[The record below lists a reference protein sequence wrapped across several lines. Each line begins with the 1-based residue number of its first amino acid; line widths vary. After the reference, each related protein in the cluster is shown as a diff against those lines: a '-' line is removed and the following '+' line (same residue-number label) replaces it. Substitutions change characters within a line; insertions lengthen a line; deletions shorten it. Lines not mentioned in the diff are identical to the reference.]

1 MGWKLTTLIENHKDK
16 EKKYEGEHGFS
27 ILIENTE
34 PGQSIRLLMD
44 TGQSGLF
51 YDNAV
56 EMGISLENLDG
67 LFISHAHYD
76 HAGGVKRLVE
86 EVHVEKMYVGK
97 DFFQKKY
104 YEKKDGTLKDIGI
117 AFSRQDVENV
127 CVEVCEMQENMKEV
141 FPGVT
146 VYRNFDSVVDY
157 EVLNLHFLVKDFE
170 KGEEKYGQDN
180 FTDEIVL
187 TLDIADG
194 IIVIAGCSHPGI
206 INILKTIEKRSGK
219 RIRGIVGGTHLVEA
233 DEERFIKTIADL
245 KKMNLDFI
253 AVSHCTGEENLEKIK
268 EAFGEKF
275 IFNCTGNIIKIS

>member
-16 EKKYEGEHGFS
+16 QEKYECEHGFS

-34 PGQSIRLLMD
+34 QRQSVRLLMD

-56 EMGISLENLDG
+56 KMGISLENLDG

-76 HAGGVKRLVE
+76 HAGGVKRLLE
-86 EVHVEKMYVGK
+86 EVPVEKMYIGK
-97 DFFQKKY
+97 DFFQEKY
-104 YEKKDGTLKDIGI
+104 YKKKDGTLKNIGI
-117 AFSRQDVENV
+117 AFSRQDMEHTG
-127 CVEVCEMQENMKEV
+127 VEVCEIQENRKKV

-146 VYRNFDSVVDY
+146 VYRNFDSVADY
-157 EVLNLHFLVKDFE
+157 EVLNPHFLVKDFV
-170 KGEEKYGQDN
+170 KGEEKYEQDN
-180 FTDEIVL
+180 FTDEMIL
-187 TLDIADG
+187 TLDVGDG
-194 IIVIAGCSHPGI
+194 IIVIVGCSHPGI
-206 INILKTIEKRSGK
+206 VNILKTIEKRSGK

-233 DEERFIKTIADL
+233 DEERLKKTIADL

-268 EAFGEKF
+268 EVFGEKF

>member
-1 MGWKLTTLIENHKDK
+1 MGWKLTTLIENHRDK
-16 EKKYEGEHGFS
+16 AEKYECEHGFS
-27 ILIENTE
+27 VLIENTE

-76 HAGGVKRLVE
+76 HAGGVKRLLE
-86 EVHVEKMYVGK
+86 EVSVRKMYVGK
-97 DFFQKKY
+97 DFFQEKY

-117 AFSRQDVENV
+117 AFSRQKVENS
-127 CVEVCEMQENMKEV
+127 CGEVCEIRDDMKRIL
-141 FPGVT
+141 PGVT
-146 VYRNFDSVVDY
+146 IYRNFEPVVDY
-157 EVLNLHFLVKDFE
+157 EMLNPHFFIKYFV
-170 KGEEKYGQDN
+170 KGEEKYKQDN

-187 TLDIADG
+187 TLDVADG

-206 INILKTIEKRSGK
+206 INILKAIEKRSGK
-219 RIRGIVGGTHLVEA
+219 KIRGVIGGTHLVEA
-233 DEERFIKTIADL
+233 DEERLKKTIADL

-253 AVSHCTGEENLEKIK
+253 AVSHCTGEENLDKIK

-275 IFNCTGNIIKIS
+275 IFNCTGNIIQIL

>member
-16 EKKYEGEHGFS
+16 EEKYECEHGFS
-27 ILIENTE
+27 ILIESTDQE
-34 PGQSIRLLMD
+34 GSSRLLMD

-56 EMGISLENLDG
+56 KMGISLKALDA

-76 HAGGVKRLVE
+76 HAGGVKRMLD
-86 EVHVEKMYVGK
+86 EVPVEKMYVGT
-97 DFFQKKY
+97 DFFQEKY

-117 AFSRQDVENV
+117 AFSKQDVEKNGTK
-127 CVEVCEMQENMKEV
+127 VCEIQENMKRV
-141 FPGVT
+141 LPGVT
-146 VYRNFDSVVDY
+146 VYQDFEPVTEY
-157 EVLNLHFLVKDFE
+157 EIPNLHFFVK
-170 KGEEKYGQDN
+170 KEEKYQRDN

-187 TLDIADG
+187 ALDTADG

-219 RIRGIVGGTHLVEA
+219 KIRGIIGGTHLVEA
-233 DEERFIKTIADL
+233 DEKRLKKTIADL
-245 KKMNLDFI
+245 KEMNIDFI

-268 EAFGEKF
+268 EVFGEKF
-275 IFNCTGNIIKIS
+275 VFNCTGNIIKIS